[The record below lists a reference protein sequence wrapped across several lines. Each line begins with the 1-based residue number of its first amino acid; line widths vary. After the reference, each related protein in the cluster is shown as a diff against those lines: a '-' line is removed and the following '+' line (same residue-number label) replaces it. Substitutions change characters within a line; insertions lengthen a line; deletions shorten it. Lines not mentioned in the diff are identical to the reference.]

1 MPQVLGRTPFAVAP
15 AQVGAKGRLA
25 RAPVLA
31 GGSAC
36 DVGCKGISIF
46 TEQAWEEFFR
56 ARATACGLPLRS
68 PCCHLLGCGRG
79 SGAGNLVLQ
88 PG

>member
-36 DVGCKGISIF
+36 D
-46 TEQAWEEFFR
+46 
-56 ARATACGLPLRS
+56 
-68 PCCHLLGCGRG
+68 GRMQRHFDFHRTG
-79 SGAGNLVLQ
+79 M
-88 PG
+88 